1 MGRLV
6 AHYWP
11 WVTLSVFALLCVRA
25 SKTESILRTTTAK
38 VGRCHVAAG
47 DYPFQIV
54 SGPIWGSS
62 EEHTGLEAKKK
73 FAILISR
80 AFVEPSH
87 TYAGFELFQVHFFKR
102 PELLGRQ
109 LLLHAVLLD

>member
-25 SKTESILRTTTAK
+25 SKQNLYFEPPPKSAA
-38 VGRCHVAAG
+38 VAAL

-73 FAILISR
+73 VR
-80 AFVEPSH
+80 
-87 TYAGFELFQVHFFKR
+87 Y
-102 PELLGRQ
+102 
-109 LLLHAVLLD
+109 LD